1 MESMR
6 DQSVNTSTDN
16 TNNDRSGEMILKSTG
31 VAYVII
37 FAGWLLLAPQM
48 DLIWRLWV
56 PFLLAN
62 LVVWVGILGV
72 ATVKSLVE
80 GYRTTMPMVAKVS
93 DAVRQPAPAAEAD
106 RPVTERISLAL
117 TRFLSIAR

>member
-6 DQSVNTSTDN
+6 DHSVNTSTN
-16 TNNDRSGEMILKSTG
+16 TTNNDRSGEIILKSTG
-31 VAYVII
+31 IAYVII

-72 ATVKSLVE
+72 ATLKSLAE
-80 GYRTTMPMVAKVS
+80 GYRSTMPIVAKVS
-93 DAVRQPAPAAEAD
+93 DVVRQPVPAAEAD
-106 RPVTERISLAL
+106 RPVTERIGLAL

>member
-6 DQSVNTSTDN
+6 DQSVNTSN
-16 TNNDRSGEMILKSTG
+16 THNDRSGEIILKSTG
-31 VAYVII
+31 IAYVVI

-72 ATVKSLVE
+72 AAIKSVVE
-80 GYRTTMPMVAKVS
+80 GYRSTAPLVAKVS
-93 DAVRQPAPAAEAD
+93 HAVRKPAPVTEAD

-117 TRFLSIAR
+117 TRVLSIAR